1 MGYCYAG
8 GICSIAHAPSPIT
21 NWLMVFRMFL
31 FWYWV
36 LLLRLS
42 FGYCYVSGIWR
53 MQYLKRSSSAKHVTD
68 FSSSDI
74 QYFESISWKRHRVS
88 LLLLLCQ
95 WHMQYR
101 QSSSPIPDWLM
112 ASLVPQKKSC
122 FPLSSAFGLQQP
134 WLMQRWF
141 FFPRNL
147 RNKILVQSW
156 NSKIYLN
163 SAFNFRKQTSHIP
176 LCSIH
181 KFWHKLNM

>member
-1 MGYCYAG
+1 MGCCYAG

-21 NWLMVFRMFL
+21 DWLMVFRMFL

-42 FGYCYVSGIWR
+42 FGYC
-53 MQYLKRSSSAKHVTD
+53 L
-68 FSSSDI
+68 SSSDI
-74 QYFESISWKRHRVS
+74 QYFESIYWKRHRVS

-112 ASLVPQKKSC
+112 ASLVPQKKSR
-122 FPLSSAFGLQQP
+122 FPLSSAFNLQQP
-134 WLMQRWF
+134 WFMQRWF

-181 KFWHKLNM
+181 KFRHKLNMEIWM